1 MGDGEM
7 MDGVRRRIVRV
18 RPVPLSAL
26 PRRSSDEKSA
36 IHGWRKKALRRQTH
50 SAERQRLLGS
60 VESTLNKCCS
70 VEGQGGGQEDA
81 QLLARQRAEHHRR
94 DVQPMPCPHEH
105 L

>member
-1 MGDGEM
+1 M

-36 IHGWRKKALRRQTH
+36 IHGWRKKALRCNTCRVDFPGA
-50 SAERQRLLGS
+50 AEHRAHFRSDLHRANL
-60 VESTLNKCCS
+60 KRRA
-70 VEGQGGGQEDA
+70 EGLEPLTED
-81 QLLARQRAEHHRR
+81 LLA
-94 DVQPMPCPHEH
+94 VP

>member
-1 MGDGEM
+1 M

-50 SAERQRLLGS
+50 GAEHQRLAAWKAL
-60 VESTLNKCCS
+60 
-70 VEGQGGGQEDA
+70 
-81 QLLARQRAEHHRR
+81 
-94 DVQPMPCPHEH
+94 
-105 L
+105 